1 MEKTTYKTL
10 ELTIK
15 LIQETEKI
23 IQLLKANSF
32 DKFVALALK
41 HELLNLEQAENQI
54 KAQKKEI
61 TEEKNT
67 VSFYE
72 AAKEYIG
79 CVDGGLGDLATNKDY
94 LRGIGSKWSQL
105 L

>member
-32 DKFVALALK
+32 DKLVALALK

-54 KAQKKEI
+54 KALKKEI

-79 CVDGGLGDLATNKDY
+79 CVDGGPGDLATNKDY
-94 LRGIGSKWSQL
+94 LRGISSK
-105 L
+105 

>member
-61 TEEKNT
+61 TEEKTLFHSMKQPKNILV
-67 VSFYE
+67 VSM
-72 AAKEYIG
+72 
-79 CVDGGLGDLATNKDY
+79 GDQGT
-94 LRGIGSKWSQL
+94 
-105 L
+105 